1 MIFTFVLLA
10 YGITNII
17 VYGSIFESFRKFLH
31 KISPNFLG
39 KLVECP
45 MCTSWWVGF
54 ALSALFIYFGTFT
67 PFTTLFNIEYA
78 ALAIFLDGCFT
89 SGSVWLL
96 FVLED
101 YITKEEP

>member
-1 MIFTFVLLA
+1 MVLVFILLA
-10 YGITNII
+10 YGITNIL
-17 VYGSIFESFRKFLH
+17 VYGSIFEPLRDLLTRINPS
-31 KISPNFLG
+31 FLG
-39 KLVECP
+39 KLINCP
-45 MCTSWWVGF
+45 MCTSTWVGF

-67 PFTTLFNIEYA
+67 PFTTLFNIEYV

-101 YITKEEP
+101 YITKEES